1 MSIVKASIVAALLIV
16 LCAGWSG
23 QSPSSGPPARM
34 PGLRAAAEIVRDPG
48 GIAHIRA
55 ANEHDLFFLN
65 GYVHAEDRLF
75 QMDVLRRTAGG
86 TLAELVGPAALPQD
100 VQFRTLGLR
109 RAAARSWA
117 AASPRVRA
125 ILEAYADGVNA
136 FVAGHPLP
144 PEYGALQAGAFDP
157 WEPLDTMAVVK
168 ILCLQQGVFNDLDI
182 PYTTALLTY
191 QAAGGALGFDG
202 TKLFYDDLFR
212 SAPFETAATVP
223 DAMAEPAR
231 AAAGGRRGPAP
242 SPDPSVLE
250 LVKKHLRETDGI
262 EFFRAA
268 REGRGGGSNAWA
280 VAGCRTGSG
289 FPLMANDPHLELPVP
304 AYFYPI
310 HLSAGRYDVTGQS
323 FAGAPTVM
331 IGHSPWFSWGFTN
344 PYVDTIDYY
353 AEQVVPDADSP
364 SGLSTI
370 YLGRAEHIIPVPETF
385 RARVNGQLAVVPPGS
400 GIPAATL
407 IVPRRNDGPIVQLT
421 PATGAALSWQ
431 WTGSGASQELEGALA
446 WAEARTVGDFARGTR
461 LFTFPQNIVF
471 IGRRGDFG
479 YFLAGEIPIREDLQ
493 AGAVNGAPPWLVRNG
508 RGGNEW
514 LPVVNPQPDQA
525 LPFEIIPA
533 EEMPHAV
540 NPPAGFVVNANND
553 PAGITLGNDPLAAE
567 RPGGGIYYIGYSF
580 NIGSR
585 AGRITELLKNKIAGG
600 AVSFEDMKRIQADTV
615 LMDARFFVPHI
626 LAANANAARAGA
638 AEPLALFRFDPALQE
653 AVARLAAWDFTTP
666 TGIPEGYD
674 AGDTFG
680 GLGSPSSAEI
690 AASAAATIYAL
701 WRSQAVT
708 SVFDAKLSPY
718 GLPLPY
724 PGTSLADL
732 RHLLEA
738 FPANRGVGGSGIDFF
753 AYPGVP
759 SPEDRRDIYLLR
771 ALRSAL
777 DMLAG
782 DGFANAFGHSTDQ
795 SDYRW
800 GKLNRLIFK
809 HPLGSIF
816 NIPPAGGEFPPPLQT
831 LSGIPVDGGFNT
843 VDPASNTVRAV
854 DENSFLL
861 VYGPVSRSVAEGRP
875 SGIRGV
881 SSLAGGVSGVLG
893 SPHYWSFL
901 PGWLTN
907 TDYYDQYFGPD
918 ELEGHVSSI
927 LKLVPA
933 KKDTADQDERP
944 GPGGRRPAARHAS

>member
-1 MSIVKASIVAALLIV
+1 MNIKGTVVAALLIV

-23 QSPSSGPPARM
+23 QSPNSGPPTRM
-34 PGLRAAAEIVRDPG
+34 PGLRAAAEIVRDSN

-75 QMDVLRRTAGG
+75 QMDVYRHTAAGA
-86 TLAELVGPAALPQD
+86 LAELVGPAALAQD
-100 VQFRTLGLR
+100 VQFRTLGLG
-109 RAAARSWA
+109 RAAARSLA
-117 AASPRVRA
+117 NASPRIRA

-144 PEYGALQAGAFDP
+144 PEYGALSVGAFDP
-157 WEPLDTMAVVK
+157 WEPLDTMKVVK
-168 ILCLQQGVFNDLDI
+168 ILCLQQGVFNDLDV

-223 DAMAEPAR
+223 DSMGEPVR
-231 AAAGGRRGPAP
+231 ASGRGRHRPAP
-242 SPDPSVLE
+242 SPDPAMLD
-250 LVKKHLRETDGI
+250 LMKKHVKETEGI

-268 REGRGGGSNAWA
+268 REDHAGGSNEWA
-280 VAGCRTGSG
+280 VGGRWTESG
-289 FPLMANDPHLELPVP
+289 FPLMANDCHLEMPVP

-310 HLSAGRYDVTGQS
+310 HLSAGRYDVIGQS

-331 IGHSPWFSWGFTN
+331 FGSSPWFSWGFTN

-353 AEQVVPDADSP
+353 AEQVVPDASSP

-370 YLGRAEHIIPVPETF
+370 YLGQAEHVIPVPETF
-385 RARVNGQLAVVPPGS
+385 RARVNGRLVVVPPGS
-400 GIPAATL
+400 GIPAASL
-407 IVPRRNDGPIVQLT
+407 IVPRRNNGPIFQMDQ
-421 PATGAALSWQ
+421 ATGAAISWQ
-431 WTGSGASQELEGALA
+431 WTGSGASQEFEGALA
-446 WAEARTVGDFARGTR
+446 WAEARTVEEFARGTR
-461 LFTFPQNIVF
+461 LFTFPQNIIF

-493 AGAVNGAPPWLVRNG
+493 AGAVNGAPPWLLRNG

-514 LPVVNPQPDQA
+514 LPVANPQPDQV
-525 LPFEIIPA
+525 LPYEILPA
-533 EEMPHAV
+533 EEMPHVV
-540 NPPAGFVVNANND
+540 NPPAGFVVNSNND
-553 PAGITLGNDPLAAE
+553 PTGTTLGNDPLSAE
-567 RPGGGIYYIGYSF
+567 RPGGGISYIGYSF

-585 AGRITELLKNKIAGG
+585 AARVTELLKQEIARG
-600 AVSFEDMKRIQADTV
+600 AVSFGDMKQIQADTV
-615 LMDARFFVPHI
+615 LVDARFFVPHI

-674 AGDTFG
+674 AGDEFG
-680 GLGSPSSAEI
+680 RLGSPSPAEI

-701 WRSQAVT
+701 WRSQVVA
-708 SVFDAKLSPY
+708 SVFDAKLAPY

-738 FPANRGVGGSGIDFF
+738 FPAMRGVGESGIDFF

-759 SPEDRRDIYLLR
+759 NPEDRRDIYLLR
-771 ALRSAL
+771 ALRNAL
-777 DMLAG
+777 DTLAG
-782 DGFANAFGHSTDQ
+782 DAFANAFGHSTNQ

-800 GKLNRLIFK
+800 GKLNRVVFK
-809 HPLGSIF
+809 HLLGSVF
-816 NIPPAGGEFPPPLQT
+816 NIPPAGGTFPPPLPT

-854 DENSFLL
+854 NENSFLL
-861 VYGPVSRSVAEGRP
+861 VFGPVSRSVAEGRP
-875 SGIRGV
+875 YGVRGV

-893 SPHYWSFL
+893 SPYYWNLL

-907 TDYYDQYFGPD
+907 TDYYRQYFGRD
-918 ELEGHVSSI
+918 ELDGHVLSV
-927 LKLVPA
+927 LKLVPE
-933 KKDTADQDERP
+933 KNDRTDPDDRP
-944 GPGGRRPAARHAS
+944 GTGGRRPAARQAS

>member
-1 MSIVKASIVAALLIV
+1 MNIKGTAVAALLIA
-16 LCAGWSG
+16 LSGGWSG
-23 QSPSSGPPARM
+23 QDVRSGPPARM
-34 PGLRAAAEIVRDPG
+34 PGLQAAAEIVRDSN

-75 QMDVLRRTAGG
+75 QMDVFRHTAAGA
-86 TLAELVGPAALPQD
+86 LAELVGPAALAQD
-100 VQFRTLGLR
+100 VKFRTLGLG

-144 PEYGALQAGAFDP
+144 PEYGALGVGAFDP
-157 WEPLDTMAVVK
+157 WEPLDTMKIVK
-168 ILCLQQGVFNDLDI
+168 VLCLQQGVFNETDI
-182 PYTTALLTY
+182 PYTTALLNY

-212 SAPFETAATVP
+212 SAPFETATTVP
-223 DAMAEPAR
+223 DAMAEPVR
-231 AAAGGRRGPAP
+231 APGRGRHRPAP
-242 SPDPSVLE
+242 SPDPSLLE
-250 LVKKHLRETDGI
+250 LMERHVKETDGI

-268 REGRGGGSNAWA
+268 REGRGGGSNGWA
-280 VAGCRTGSG
+280 VGGRWTDSG
-289 FPLMANDPHLELPVP
+289 FPLMANDPHLEMPVP
-304 AYFYPI
+304 PYFYPI

-331 IGHSPWFSWGFTN
+331 IGHSRWFSWGFTN

-353 AEQVVPDADSP
+353 SEQVVPDASSP
-364 SGLSTI
+364 SGLSSI
-370 YLGRAEHIIPVPETF
+370 YLGQAEHVIPVPETY
-385 RARVNGQLAVVPPGS
+385 RARIDGRLVVVPPGS
-400 GIPAATL
+400 GIPAASL
-407 IVPRRNDGPIVQLT
+407 IVPRRNNGPIVQLDQ
-421 PATGAALSWQ
+421 ATGAAISWQ
-431 WTGSGASQELEGALA
+431 WTGSGASQEFEGALA
-446 WAEARTVGDFARGTR
+446 WAEARTVEEFARGTR

-493 AGAVNGAPPWLVRNG
+493 AGAVNGAPPWLLRNG

-514 LPVVNPQPDQA
+514 LAVANPQPDQM
-525 LPFEIIPA
+525 LPYEIIPA
-533 EEMPHAV
+533 EEMPHVV

-553 PAGITLGNDPLAAE
+553 PTGITLGNEPLAAE

-585 AGRITELLKNKIAGG
+585 AARITEMLKQEIARG

-626 LAANANAARAGA
+626 VAANANAARAGA

-674 AGDTFG
+674 AGDEFG
-680 GLGSPSSAEI
+680 RLGSPSSAEI
-690 AASAAATIYAL
+690 AASAAAAIYAL
-701 WRSQAVT
+701 WRSQAVA
-708 SVFDAKLSPY
+708 SVFDAKLAPY
-718 GLPLPY
+718 GLPLPQ

-732 RHLLEA
+732 RHLLES
-738 FPANRGVGGSGIDFF
+738 FPARRGVGESGIDFF

-771 ALRSAL
+771 ALRNAL

-782 DGFANAFGHSTDQ
+782 DGFANAFGRSTNQ

-800 GKLNRLIFK
+800 GKLNRVIFK

-816 NIPPAGGEFPPPLQT
+816 NIPPAGGTFPPPLPT

-893 SPHYWSFL
+893 SPYYWNLL

-907 TDYYDQYFGPD
+907 TDYYYQYFGPN
-918 ELEGHVSSI
+918 ELAGHVASA
-927 LKLVPA
+927 LRLVPE
-933 KKDTADQDERP
+933 KDDLADPDERR
-944 GPGGRRPAARHAS
+944 GPGGRRPAGRQGS